1 MVSDNSP
8 VSVFRLVDKWVI
20 LIYLALIAYGCVS
33 IYGATYNFDQTSF
46 FDLSGRAGMQLI
58 WIGTAFIFAFLLLL
72 IDRHFIEIFAYV
84 YYALMILLLIITIFV
99 APDIKGSHSWLV
111 LGPLRI
117 QPAEFA
123 KVTTALA
130 LAKLL
135 SDDGFRL
142 NGLRNYAL
150 ALSIVFLPLLL
161 VVLQKEAGSALVFLS
176 LLIVLY
182 AEGMPGMVLA
192 SGGCLAA
199 LFIIALK
206 FPEKISDVTPVGY
219 LIDMCLVY
227 VMTFSMLFRNFA
239 RKSHLTITLV
249 STGVIAS
256 AGVAIYFLY
265 KPYDLS
271 LLMTV
276 ILASLALFLALSGL
290 YFRARK
296 YLYAALFAVLM
307 VGFVHSVEYAFN
319 DILEPHQQMR
329 IKVTLGLEDDPAGAG
344 YNVNQSKIAIGS
356 GGFFGKGFLNGTQ
369 TKLKYVPEQD
379 TDFIFCTVGEE
390 QGFFGS
396 LIVIVLF
403 LLLIVRIFL
412 MAEKHIHAG
421 FVRIY
426 GYCVASILAMH
437 VAINIGMV
445 IGIMPVIGIP
455 LPFFSYGGSSLW
467 GFTIMLFIFLKL
479 DATEK
484 EKERRR

>member
-20 LIYLALIAYGCVS
+20 LIYLLLVIGGCFS
-33 IYGATYNFDQTSF
+33 IYGATYDFDQTSF
-46 FDLSGRAGMQLI
+46 FDLSGRTGMQLI

-84 YYALMILLLIITIFV
+84 YYALMILLLIVTIFV
-99 APDIKGSHSWLV
+99 APDIKGSRSWLV

-142 NGLRNYAL
+142 KGLRNYAL
-150 ALSIVFLPLLL
+150 ALFIIFFPLLL

-199 LFIIALK
+199 FFIVALK
-206 FPEKISDVTPVGY
+206 FPEEIADVTPIGY
-219 LIDMCLVY
+219 LIDLCLIY
-227 VMTFSMLFRNFA
+227 VMVISMIFRHFA
-239 RKSHLTITLV
+239 RKSHSTIILIGTAVLV
-249 STGVIAS
+249 GGGI
-256 AGVAIYFLY
+256 AIYVH

-271 LLMTV
+271 LLMTGIV
-276 ILASLALFLALSGL
+276 ASLALFLALNGL
-290 YFRARK
+290 YYRARK
-296 YLYAALFAVLM
+296 YLYAALFALLM

-356 GGFFGKGFLNGTQ
+356 GGIFGKGFLNGTQ

-396 LIVIVLF
+396 LIVIGLF
-403 LLLIVRIFL
+403 FLLIVRVF
-412 MAEKHIHAG
+412 MMSEKHIHAG

-445 IGIMPVIGIP
+445 IGMMPVIGIP